1 MNKPVNL
8 NKLGIWAPKDDASL
22 QHEGRFAVVKEM
34 LQRYR
39 AFLLIVAMPTLLAA
53 LYFGLIASDQYESQ
67 ADFVIRSSQEG
78 RSAPTGLGQ
87 MLGLGSALSG
97 VQNEAYGVADYLSS
111 HDAVAALQKRLN
123 LEAIFRRPGTDPIS
137 ALGRNETT
145 SEELLKYYRKQV
157 SVHYEPTTGI
167 TELRVR
173 AFRPEDAHA
182 VASTLMQLGEQR
194 VNDMN
199 RRAYDASVASALRQF
214 TDAQKEVTTTQIKL
228 TSFRQS
234 QGDIDPQESGAA
246 QTKLVTELD
255 GQVAAARAA
264 LATMRGTISSSSP
277 QVVSQQQRLA
287 SLEAQ
292 LAAYRGRLSGNA
304 GATAIRLGEFEKLR
318 IQQKFAAE
326 RYQAAAALYE
336 KARED
341 ASRQQLFVARVVEAN
356 MPQQALYP
364 KRLQIVATVALA
376 LLLVYAIGW
385 LVVAGVREHSA

>member
-1 MNKPVNL
+1 
-8 NKLGIWAPKDDASL
+8 
-22 QHEGRFAVVKEM
+22 
-34 LQRYR
+34 
-39 AFLLIVAMPTLLAA
+39 
-53 LYFGLIASDQYESQ
+53 
-67 ADFVIRSSQEG
+67 
-78 RSAPTGLGQ
+78 

-111 HDAVAALQKRLN
+111 HDAVAALQKQLD
-123 LEAIFRRPGTDPIS
+123 LVAMFRRPGIDPVS
-137 ALGRNETT
+137 ALWSGNT
-145 SEELLKYYRKQV
+145 SAEELLKYYRKQV
-157 SVHYEPTTGI
+157 SVHFELDTGI

-173 AFRPEDAHA
+173 AFRPKDAHA
-182 VASTLMQLGEQR
+182 IASALMQLGEQR

-199 RRAYDASVASALRQF
+199 RRAFDASVASALRQF
-214 TDAQKEVTTTQIKL
+214 ADAQKEVAASQARL

-277 QVVSQQQRLA
+277 QVIAQQQRLT

-304 GATAIRLGEFEKLR
+304 GATAIRLGEYENLR
-318 IQQKFAAE
+318 IQQKFAAD
-326 RYQAAAALYE
+326 RYQTAAALYE

-341 ASRQQLFVARVVEAN
+341 ASRQQLFIARVVEAN
-356 MPQQALYP
+356 VPQQALYP

-385 LVVAGVREHSA
+385 LVVAGVREHSV